1 MITSADDDDDL
12 GGTAE
17 ELARW
22 QETKAIELA
31 RGLAMVG
38 KRFETAIMR
47 DSGSLMMSSLSALP
61 SGQITNANW
70 DVPQDD
76 PLYGAICQ
84 RFNLQKPG
92 DLRSIEYRRVD
103 DKWLNIITNQ
113 FEEPY

>member
-1 MITSADDDDDL
+1 MITNDDDDDL
-12 GGTAE
+12 GATPE

-31 RGLAMVG
+31 RGLAMVD

-47 DSGSLMMSSLSALP
+47 DSGSLMMSSRSALP

-70 DVPQDD
+70 NVSQDD
-76 PLYGAICQ
+76 PQYAAICK
-84 RFNLQKPG
+84 RFHLQNPG
-92 DLRSIEYRRVD
+92 DMGSIEYRFVY
-103 DKWLNIITNQ
+103 DKWLNVITNQ